1 MNVPFFRYEYDPAAL
16 AAMDECLRSGWL
28 TTGPKTKEF
37 EQRFADAVRNDDDV
51 YAVAV
56 NSCTA
61 ALHLALEAVGVRR
74 GEIVLVPT
82 HTFAATAEV
91 VRYFDAIPVFVD
103 IDSDTMNI
111 SVEHLAYILDEI
123 AGGRAVPGLDDTR
136 RRVRAILPV
145 HYGGQPCDLH
155 AIHALAARHGCEVIE
170 DAAHAF
176 PAALSASD
184 ETGGRLDDQTIGR
197 IDDQTMRRSDDQTI
211 RRLDDQTIRRSDD
224 WTIGRSDDQTI
235 RRSDDQTIRRLD
247 DQTVPSSPFPVPRSP
262 FPVPSSPFP
271 LPTPHS
277 PLPTPHSP
285 LPTRIGGGTS
295 RVTCFSF
302 YANKT
307 ITTGEG
313 GMATTT
319 DAALAERMRLMSL
332 HGMNRDP
339 WNRFAK
345 TGTWDYQL
353 VAPGFKYNL
362 TDIAS
367 ALGLTQLARAEEFR
381 AARQRISEKYNEAF
395 ADLDT
400 VEPLVWRH
408 GHLHAHHLYVL
419 KLRLDRL
426 RITRAEF
433 IEQMKARGIIC
444 SVHWRPLHMHPYY
457 VETYGYHAE
466 DFPQAAALWPRIVS
480 LPLYP
485 SMSDAEFDYVRDAV
499 RGIVLQSQ
507 Q

>member
-1 MNVPFFRYEYDPAAL
+1 MNIPFFRYEYDPAAL
-16 AAMDECLRSGWL
+16 AAIDECLRSGWL
-28 TTGPKTKEF
+28 TTGPKTKLF

-176 PAALSASD
+176 PAALSASH
-184 ETGGRLDDQTIGR
+184 ETIGR
-197 IDDQTMRRSDDQTI
+197 LNDQTMRRSDDQTI
-211 RRLDDQTIRRSDD
+211 RRLDDQT
-224 WTIGRSDDQTI
+224 
-235 RRSDDQTIRRLD
+235 
-247 DQTVPSSPFPVPRSP
+247 VPRSP
-262 FPVPSSPFP
+262 FPVPRSDSPLPTPDSP
-271 LPTPHS
+271 LPTPHT

-362 TDIAS
+362 TDIAA
-367 ALGLTQLARAEEFR
+367 ALGLTQLVRAEEFR
-381 AARQRISEKYNEAF
+381 SARQRISEKYNEAF

-400 VEPLVWRH
+400 VEPLVWRY